1 MKRTH
6 RFLVIA
12 YAYVQFLSLDVV
24 LGSLGAARMAQRVL
38 GAAPLAVWHYAAL
51 GAAVFVAYA
60 LDRLYD
66 IRKEPV
72 PTTPR
77 HRFFVHHPKIWLPL
91 TGLAVLVGAYSAWQ
105 LPWRVQGFGLVLT
118 GLSGGYLWLAQ
129 RRRAPARAH
138 WFEKEPFVATLYT
151 LGIWGSVW
159 VSKPIPDKLF
169 GAVVLGFGGI
179 AFANLLLFSSREVE
193 SDAQSGQPSLARRWG
208 LRRTGRIFFLTL
220 GLVLS
225 LVLVVYMARVVQ
237 PAPRPYVFRAMA
249 VLAAMAIAM
258 GVIFLAPWFK
268 KRARYRA
275 WGDAVFWLAWWV

>member
-1 MKRTH
+1 MERIH
-6 RFLVIA
+6 RFLTAA

-38 GAAPLAVWHYAAL
+38 GTAPLAVWHYAAL

-66 IRKEPV
+66 IRKKPV
-72 PTTPR
+72 PATPR

-105 LPWRVQGFGLVLT
+105 LPLRVQGFGLVLA
-118 GLSGGYLWLAQ
+118 GLSGGYLWMAQ
-129 RRRAPARAH
+129 RRRVPARAH

-159 VSKPIPDKLF
+159 ATKPDSDGLF
-169 GAVVLGFGGI
+169 GAVMLGFGGI

-193 SDAQSGQPSLARRWG
+193 GDAQSGQSSLARRWG
-208 LRRTGRIFFLTL
+208 LRRTGRVFFLTL
-220 GLVLS
+220 WLVVGLVLG
-225 LVLVVYMARVVQ
+225 LYMARAVH
-237 PAPRPYVFRAMA
+237 PAPRPYVFRAMV
-249 VLAAMAIAM
+249 VLTAMALVT
-258 GVIFLAPWFK
+258 GLIFLSPWFG